1 MNGNGVHLLVAARP
15 RAGSEEAFS
24 QWASRLQKGALAFQ
38 GSRSCE
44 IWPPT
49 PPDQEEWVAVMRFE
63 SLDALRNWRVSENH
77 RALIAEA
84 QPLVE
89 GARVIELTGSAATE
103 FYVQNSATE
112 VIVTEVKPGKENDY
126 REWANRIDKLES
138 GFPGFRGSYMQPP
151 ASGETAWTTLLRFDT
166 IEKLNAW
173 LESPARAALVKDAE
187 ELVDRVV
194 AHRVEHVVSRLGS
207 AQSGHRKAA
216 QRLEDRRARAA
227 WALPGRDARAEV
239 PNAAPARA
247 RRAGHLHR
255 QRDQRRRDDVAADAG
270 RDQSLSRLALP

>member
-112 VIVTEVKPGKENDY
+112 VIVTEVKPGRESDY

-151 ASGETAWTTLLRFDT
+151 ASGETGWTTLLRFDT

-173 LESPARAALVKDAE
+173 LDIARSAQRWSKTPKSSSIASSLIASTRRFPAGFRSIRPPESRPNIWKTAALV
-187 ELVDRVV
+187 L
-194 AHRVEHVVSRLGS
+194 LG
-207 AQSGHRKAA
+207 
-216 QRLEDRRARAA
+216 
-227 WALPGRDARAEV
+227 ALPGRDARAEV
-239 PNAAPARA
+239 PNAASARA
-247 RRAGHLHR
+247 AFRRAGHLHR
-255 QRDQRRRDDVAADAG
+255 QRDQRRR
-270 RDQSLSRLALP
+270 